1 MFVNC
6 PNETVLTDPFMP
18 TLMDEIVVTD
28 NSGADRSSLYITVS
42 IAWVH
47 LYGFLFYGF
56 IYIGA
61 KAKATSLLTYY
72 IVAFASFQYK

>member
-18 TLMDEIVVTD
+18 TSMDEIEVTD

-42 IAWVH
+42 IVH
-47 LYGFLFYGF
+47 LVSQCLSYL
-56 IYIGA
+56 
-61 KAKATSLLTYY
+61 
-72 IVAFASFQYK
+72 IVLPYDKLSVEEIHRHFKICV